1 MRNTGQK
8 REQEPLKPK
17 PEVKFSEPGACKYC
31 GQKWFFGHR
40 CQQFKRLNLMA
51 AEESHDFEEEQFHDP
66 LPEDNTDDTPD
77 PTTDDPKLMHI
88 SIQAARGQQS
98 NNTFTVPILLAG
110 KLAIALVDT
119 GSTHCFMDLKF
130 STKINCTTTSNNME
144 RVIVAGGGGGE
155 LLTGAHVHDIPYTI
169 QGHKFHN
176 AFKILPLKG
185 YDIILGGDW
194 MLTHSPVK
202 FDYVTRH
209 ITIRLHGKEKISLQD
224 NSLFQGVQLM
234 SMDKLQKTLSK
245 GATGYFLFPLT
256 AQEPDLPSTHPEIAA
271 VL

>member
-1 MRNTGQK
+1 
-8 REQEPLKPK
+8 
-17 PEVKFSEPGACKYC
+17 
-31 GQKWFFGHR
+31 
-40 CQQFKRLNLMA
+40 MA
-51 AEESHDFEEEQFHDP
+51 AKESPDSEEEQFHDS
-66 LPEDNTDDTPD
+66 LPEENTDDTPA
-77 PTTDDPKLMHI
+77 PTPNDPKLMNI

-98 NNTFTVPILLAG
+98 NNTFTVPIFLAG

-144 RVIVAGGGGGE
+144 RVIVSGGGD

-185 YDIILGGDW
+185 YDIVLGGDW

-202 FDYVTRH
+202 FDYATRH
-209 ITIRLHGKEKISLQD
+209 ITIRLHGKEKISL
-224 NSLFQGVQLM
+224 
-234 SMDKLQKTLSK
+234 
-245 GATGYFLFPLT
+245 
-256 AQEPDLPSTHPEIAA
+256 
-271 VL
+271 